1 MHRTAER
8 AHAGGPK
15 VPDVCGA
22 GTAHWSVLG
31 KRFPSRGCVSLVPRG
46 DIGFIVQTSSEL
58 SRNPQRGATT
68 RSAFAPREDRCARLT
83 RAIDD
88 AENSCGQHRDQPRE
102 RPQRGHAVNEVQ
114 AERSKLASSRS
125 REYRSRKLAHFR

>member
-31 KRFPSRGCVSLVPRG
+31 KRFLSRGCVSLVPRG

-58 SRNPQRGATT
+58 PGNPQRGATT
-68 RSAFAPREDRCARLT
+68 KSAFAPRVDSCPQST
-83 RAIDD
+83 HAIDD
-88 AENSCGQHRDQPRE
+88 AEDN
-102 RPQRGHAVNEVQ
+102 RGP
-114 AERSKLASSRS
+114 S
-125 REYRSRKLAHFR
+125 